1 MQQGKVN
8 RDNYIVVQGWM
19 ITDLE
24 LKGNELLVYACIYGF
39 SQAENQVF
47 NGGLKYLAEWTNS
60 TKQGVIKNLKSLEE
74 KGYIDKYEKYVN
86 GIKVCEYC
94 VTKFNG
100 VKQSLTGGGKQS
112 LTNNKAI
119 NNINI
124 LIMGAYKNVKLK
136 EEEFNKL
143 VNEYGEAQTLKAIEY
158 LSEYIELKG
167 YKAKSHY
174 LALKKWVFT
183 ALKEQDIKQRELQK
197 RENNLS
203 KNQDTSW
210 MSHHFKGERKYSK
223 EELDA
228 LIVDMESAEF

>member
-74 KGYIDKYEKYVN
+74 KGYIDKYEKHIN

-94 VTKFNG
+94 VTKFNSG
-100 VKQSLTGGGKQS
+100 KQSLTGGVKQS

-124 LIMGAYKNVKLK
+124 LIMGAYNNVKL
-136 EEEFNKL
+136 EEQEFNKL

-174 LALKKWVFT
+174 LALKKWVFI
-183 ALKEQDIKQRELQK
+183 ALKEEDIKQRELQL

-203 KNQDTSW
+203 KKQDTSW
-210 MSHHFKGERKYSK
+210 MSHHFKDERKYSK

-228 LIVDMESAEF
+228 LIVDMESVEF